1 MRQRRTV
8 LSVCCA
14 ALVLL
19 GATACESEDGGGD
32 GAKGSPSATATHAAR
47 VPVPEKLDADG
58 TTIHVG
64 RPGAASAMHLYED
77 PRCPVCKDFEDSDGA
92 DVLRAST
99 AAGDVRT
106 DYTLASFLDD
116 GLGGGGSKRAVN
128 ALRAAL
134 EEGHFAAYHDVLYAN
149 QPEERTD
156 GFTTAR
162 LLALARKVE
171 GLRGPAFDKA
181 VRTMRYADFVTAS
194 EKAMER
200 DGIQGTPG
208 FVLDGRLIA
217 SGTSEKVT
225 SGTGMALTL
234 GSAGGAP
241 LKAS

>member
-19 GATACESEDGGGD
+19 GATACEGEDGAT
-32 GAKGSPSATATHAAR
+32 GAGKGSATATHAAPA
-47 VPVPEKLDADG
+47 PVPERLGADG
-58 TTIHVG
+58 TTVQVG
-64 RPGAASAMHLYED
+64 RPGAATVMHLYED

-92 DVLRAST
+92 DVLREST
-99 AAGDVRT
+99 ASGDVRT
-106 DYTLASFLDD
+106 DYTLVSFLDD

-134 EEGHFAAYHDVLYAN
+134 EEGHFAAYHDVLYAH
-149 QPEERTD
+149 QPEESVD

-162 LLALARKVE
+162 LLALAAKVE

-181 VRTMRYADFVTAS
+181 VRTMRYADFVAAS
-194 EKAMER
+194 EAALER
-200 DGIQGTPG
+200 DGIQGTPA
-208 FVLDGRLIA
+208 FVLDGRPVGN
-217 SGTSEKVT
+217 GTSEQVT

-234 GSAGGAP
+234 GSASGGHRAD
-241 LKAS
+241 S